1 MENFSFCAVLYIIR
15 GQLNEYQYL
24 LGLISKKQ
32 TVSS

>member
-24 LGLISKKQ
+24 LGL
-32 TVSS
+32 SSQFEN